1 MFFLLKKINCEI
13 SSCII
18 NYEFC
23 IVNYELLRN
32 QHWLDDVHMA
42 AVNTTYRES
51 LDGEFGIALG
61 TGSKGVQNAVFEYG
75 SFGQFFAVAPDFH
88 TDAFATKGFVVQPK
102 TGAECHEFFVDVE
115 GGLR

>member
-32 QHWLDDVHMA
+32 QHRLDDVHMA
-42 AVNTTYRES
+42 AIDASYGEG
-51 LDGEFGIALG
+51 LDCEFGVPFG
-61 TGSKGVQNAVFEYG
+61 TGSDGLQYTIFEHW
-75 SFGQFFAVAPDFH
+75 SFCQFFAIAPNFH
-88 TDAFATKGFVVQPK
+88 TDAFATKGFVIQPK